1 MLLLIYHLNKFFEAL
16 FFPYSGEEFALLVI
30 HMFLNI
36 FWLPKGLC
44 LLGSCL
50 DFKAPWV
57 AVESSLSI
65 KLSEWQKEK
74 THSADYSETC
84 SIHYWF
90 LKCGLQSRRSASPEI
105 LL

>member
-50 DFKAPWV
+50 DFKAP
-57 AVESSLSI
+57 
-65 KLSEWQKEK
+65 
-74 THSADYSETC
+74 
-84 SIHYWF
+84 
-90 LKCGLQSRRSASPEI
+90 
-105 LL
+105 